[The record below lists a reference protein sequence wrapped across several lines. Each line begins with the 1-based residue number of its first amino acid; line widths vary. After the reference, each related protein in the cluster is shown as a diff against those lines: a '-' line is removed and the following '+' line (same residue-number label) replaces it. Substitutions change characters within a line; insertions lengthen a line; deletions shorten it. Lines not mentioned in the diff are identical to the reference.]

1 MSYSNYDDVVSQL
14 TGFGL
19 ILENGLGVGTPRAQR
34 CRVRDG
40 GKERRGWYWL
50 HEIPAHQ
57 GGTLIVGSYG
67 MWQGNENNSQK
78 VELGKATQISGE
90 QQAALRKRL
99 AEDRKRMEVERAR
112 EAARAAEMARKVW
125 PRLEADGESP
135 YLKAKGV
142 GAHGAKFT
150 RNGSA
155 VIQLVNTAGVIQG
168 LQFLRTAAQAKEA
181 RRPAKEFWPGGL
193 VKKAHFHQMGAVDW
207 IVLVAEGY
215 ATAASLY
222 EATGLPVVCAFDAGN
237 LVPVA
242 EALRK
247 RYRKAKILICADDDA
262 FGNCQHREDGNRCN
276 ARVVLADH
284 PTNCPECAHP
294 HKCINTGVNEA
305 SAAAL
310 AVGGAWVAPAFSDLA
325 ARNHEFTEHGRKK
338 SDFNDLH
345 ATEGMPQVAAQVR
358 TRLTDLKWERPNS
371 RAASSSTSGDG
382 GGKLRPLQSLDEML
396 GRFSTVYH
404 SNGGVFDRTEHALVA
419 EQDVRRLSIRTDLFK
434 AWNEHADRDIVRL
447 EEVGFDP
454 AGTDARITCNLWG
467 GWPTQPKAG
476 KCDLLLELLHHMCS
490 GERNSAAL
498 SEWLLRW
505 IAYPIQHPGA
515 KMKSTIVVHG
525 PQGTGKNM
533 FFEAVMDIYGKYGS
547 ILDQAA
553 LEDKHNDCFS
563 RRLFLIADE
572 VIAQSNRFDVKNKLK
587 TLVTGTKVRI
597 NPKHLAAYDEAN
609 HVNLVFLSNESM
621 PVVLEEDDRRHCV
634 IWTPP
639 KKPAEF
645 YAALQAEIEAGG
657 VAALHDY
664 LLHLD
669 LGDFHH
675 STWPPDTEAKQ
686 DLIGLALDS
695 PVDFVDA
702 LVRGDIEHLRPA
714 PGQSTEWFNLYK
726 SWCTLVGVK
735 PASMKR
741 FVDILRRRRGVFSE
755 KKRYMSGQ
763 SVRQQMMITFGHQ
776 PPEGVTEQEWLGEQ
790 LIKFSEMV
798 REYRGGM
805 H

>member
-19 ILENGLGVGTPRAQR
+19 ILENGLAVGTPRAQR

-40 GKERRGWYWL
+40 GRERRGWYWL

-67 MWQGNENNSQK
+67 IWQGNENNSQK

-90 QQAALRKRL
+90 QQAALKKRL
-99 AEDRKRMEVERAR
+99 ADDRRRMEQDRAR

-125 PRLEADGESP
+125 PRLSTDGESP

-142 GAHGAKFT
+142 AAHGAKFT

-168 LQFLRTAAQAKEA
+168 LQFLRTSAQAKEA

-193 VKKAHFHQMGAVDW
+193 VKKGHFHQLGAIDW

-237 LVPVA
+237 LAPVA

-247 RYRKAKILICADDDA
+247 RYRKARILICADDDA
-262 FGNCQHREDGNRCN
+262 YGNCQHREDGTRCN
-276 ARVVLADH
+276 ARIVLADH
-284 PTNCPECAHP
+284 PTDCPECHHP
-294 HKCINTGVNEA
+294 HRCINTGINEA

-310 AVGGAWVAPAFSDLA
+310 AVNGAWLAPAFTDLE
-325 ARNHEFTEHGRKK
+325 ARDQEFTERGRKL

-345 ATEGMPQVAAQVR
+345 ALEGMPQVGAQVR
-358 TRLTDLKWERPNS
+358 ARLTDLGWERPNS
-371 RAASSSTSGDG
+371 RAVSSSTSGG
-382 GGKLRPLQSLDEML
+382 GDGKLRVIEDLDEML
-396 GRFSTVYH
+396 ARFSTVYGA
-404 SNGGVFDRTEHALVA
+404 NGGVFDRREHALVP
-419 EQDVRRLSIRTDLFK
+419 EGDVRRITIRADLFK
-434 AWNEHADRDIVRL
+434 AWMEHTRRAVVRQD
-447 EEVGFDP
+447 EVGFDP
-454 AGTDARITCNLWG
+454 AGTDANITCNLWG

-476 KCDLLLELLHHMCS
+476 KCDRLLELLHYMCS
-490 GERNSAAL
+490 GERNSHEL
-498 SEWLLRW
+498 SDWVLKWL
-505 IAYPIQHPGA
+505 AYPIQHPGA

-533 FFEAVMDIYGKYGS
+533 FFEAVMSIYGQYGR
-547 ILDQAA
+547 ILDQDA
-553 LEDKHNDCFS
+553 LTDKHNDWAS
-563 RRLFLIADE
+563 RKLFLIADE
-572 VIAQSNRFDVKNKLK
+572 VVAQAHRFEVKNKLK
-587 TLVTGTKVRI
+587 TLITGTWVRI
-597 NPKHLAAYDEAN
+597 NPKHIAAYDEAN
-609 HVNLVFLSNESM
+609 HVNLVFLSNEAM
-621 PVVLEEDDRRHCV
+621 PVVLEEDDRRHCI

-639 KKPAEF
+639 KKSKEF
-645 YAALQAEIEAGG
+645 YTALQAEIEAGG

-669 LGDFHH
+669 LGDFH
-675 STWPPDTEAKQ
+675 TATPPPDTEAKR
-686 DLIGLALDS
+686 DLVGLAMDS

-702 LVRGDIEHLRPA
+702 LVRHDIEYLRPM
-714 PGQSTEWFNLYK
+714 PGASTIWYDCYK
-726 SWCTLVGVK
+726 IWCARVGVK

-741 FVDILRRRRGVFSE
+741 FIDVLRRKRGIESKPE
-755 KKRYMSGQ
+755 RYASGQ
-763 SVRQQMMITFGHQ
+763 SVKSQRVITFGYE
-776 PPEGVTEQEWLGEQ
+776 PPEGTSRQEWLAEE
-790 LIKFSEMV
+790 LLKFSDRV
-798 REYRGGM
+798 KDFRGAQL
-805 H
+805 

>member
-193 VKKAHFHQMGAVDW
+193 IKKGHFHQLGAVDW

-215 ATAASLY
+215 ATAASMY

-237 LVPVA
+237 LAPVA

-262 FGNCQHREDGNRCN
+262 FGNCQHREDGERCN
-276 ARVVLADH
+276 ARIVLATH
-284 PTNCPECAHP
+284 PVNCPECGHE

-310 AVGGAWVAPAFSDLA
+310 SVDGAWLAPVFSDQD
-325 ARNHEFTEHGRKK
+325 ARQQEFIERGRKQ

-345 ATEGMPQVAAQVR
+345 ALEGMPQVGAQVR
-358 TRLTDLKWERPNS
+358 SRLTELKWERPNS
-371 RAASSSTSGDG
+371 RAVSSSTSGDG
-382 GGKLRPLQSLDEML
+382 DGRLRVIQDL
-396 GRFSTVYH
+396 GELLTRYSTVYG
-404 SNGGVFDRTEHALVA
+404 SNGGVFDRREHALVP
-419 EQDVRRLSIRTDLFK
+419 EGDVRRLTIRADLFK
-434 AWNEHADRDIVRL
+434 AWMEHAERDVVRQD
-447 EEVGFDP
+447 EVGFDP
-454 AGTDARITCNLWG
+454 AGTDTNITCNLWG
-467 GWPTQPKAG
+467 GWPTEPKAG
-476 KCDLLLELLHHMCS
+476 KCDRLLELLHYMCS
-490 GERNSAAL
+490 EERNSHEL
-498 SEWLLRW
+498 SDWVLKWL
-505 IAYPIQHPGA
+505 AYPIQHPGA

-533 FFEAVMDIYGKYGS
+533 FFEAVMSIYGQYGR
-547 ILDQAA
+547 ILDQDA
-553 LEDKHNDCFS
+553 LTDKHNDWAS
-563 RRLFLIADE
+563 RKLFLIADE
-572 VIAQSNRFDVKNKLK
+572 VVAQAHRFEVKNKLK
-587 TLVTGTKVRI
+587 TLITGTWVRI
-597 NPKHLAAYDEAN
+597 NPKHIAAYDEAN

-621 PVVLEEDDRRHCV
+621 PVVLEEDDRRHCI

-639 KKPAEF
+639 KKSKEF

-664 LLHLD
+664 LLHVD
-669 LGDFHH
+669 LGDFH
-675 STWPPDTEAKQ
+675 TATPPPDTDAKR
-686 DLIGLALDS
+686 DLVGLAMDS

-702 LVRGDIEHLRPA
+702 LVRNDIEYLRPM
-714 PGQSTEWFNLYK
+714 PGSSTVWYDCYK
-726 SWCTLVGVK
+726 IWCARVGVK

-741 FVDILRRRRGVFSE
+741 FIDVLRRRRGIESKPE
-755 KKRYMSGQ
+755 RYASGQ
-763 SVRQQMMITFGHQ
+763 SVKQQRVITFGYE
-776 PPEGVTEQEWLGEQ
+776 PPEGTSRQDWLAEE
-790 LIKFSEMV
+790 LINFSD
-798 REYRGGM
+798 RLKDFRGA
-805 H
+805 HS